1 MDLHIAVA
9 VSMLSVSRC
18 RASAIFKELRQ
29 HNPSVQIADVLEA
42 MRIPLEARRT
52 LEDAALAAATK
63 AIAAGP
69 DARMEP
75 LPWFDPRY
83 SALLNCVA
91 DPPPV
96 LWVRGNAAALSMPTV
111 AIVGSRAA
119 TPYALDVGARLAGE
133 LSTRG
138 VAVASGLA
146 RGVDSAAHR
155 GALAAGGTTI
165 AVLGSGLDR
174 IYPPEHK
181 SLAQNVSVEG
191 LIVSELGP
199 GAAPLA
205 EHFPLRNRIISG
217 ISLAVVVVEASEN
230 SGSLITARS
239 ATEQGRD
246 VMAVPGSVLSGRNRG
261 SHGLLKDGA
270 KVVETA
276 DDILEELGWPA
287 ARMSIEEPRK
297 LLPESGLLGHMEPG
311 EVYGLDELV
320 EATGTSPSKL
330 LPRLMELELRGEVR
344 AAGGGR
350 FMRSG
355 ASPKVG
361 RGNASA

>member
-9 VSMLSVSRC
+9 VSMLAVSRC
-18 RASAIFKELRQ
+18 RASATFKELRQ
-29 HNPSVQIADVLEA
+29 QSASVQVADVLEA
-42 MRIPLEARRT
+42 MRIPPEARRP
-52 LEDAALAAATK
+52 LEDAAVSAAAR
-63 AIAAGP
+63 AIAAGGG
-69 DARMEP
+69 AGMEP
-75 LPWFDPRY
+75 IPWFDPRY
-83 SALLNCVA
+83 SALLNCVS

-96 LWVRGNAAALSMPTV
+96 LWVRGNPAALAMPTV

-133 LSTRG
+133 LAARG

-155 GALAAGGTTI
+155 GTLAAGGSTI

-174 IYPPEHK
+174 VYPSEHDL
-181 SLAQNVSVEG
+181 LAQHVAQKG
-191 LIVSELGP
+191 LLVAELGA
-199 GAAPLA
+199 GAPPLA

-217 ISLAVVVVEASEN
+217 ISLAVVVVEASEK
-230 SGSLITARS
+230 SGSLITARC
-239 ATEQGRD
+239 AMEQGRD
-246 VMAVPGSVLSGRNRG
+246 VMAVPGSVLTGRNRG
-261 SHGLLKDGA
+261 SHSLLKDGA

-287 ARMSIEEPRK
+287 ARMAIEEPRK
-297 LLPESGLLGHMEPG
+297 SIPQDTLLTHMEAG

-320 EATGTSPSKL
+320 GATGTPPSKL
-330 LPRLMELELRGEVR
+330 LPRLMELELRGQVR

-350 FMRSG
+350 FMRSAG
-355 ASPKVG
+355 TNRDG
-361 RGNASA
+361 RSNGSA